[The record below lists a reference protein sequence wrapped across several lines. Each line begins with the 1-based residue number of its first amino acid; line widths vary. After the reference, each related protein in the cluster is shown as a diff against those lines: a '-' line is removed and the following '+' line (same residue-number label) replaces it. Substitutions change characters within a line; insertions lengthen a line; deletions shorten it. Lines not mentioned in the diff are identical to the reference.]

1 MKKIKYKD
9 FSEAVESFFCKYLI
23 QERNVSHHT
32 IRAYR
37 DSFALL
43 LEYMNKLHKI
53 PADKIGLEHLDRQN
67 VMDFLIWLE
76 REKKC
81 APQTK
86 ALRLAALKSFSTYLI
101 YEDPIHMAQW
111 KSISLIKTKVTK
123 RETINYLTI
132 EGMTFLLEEILSDD
146 FNGRRN
152 LTMLSLLYYTGARVQ
167 ELINLTPASIRE
179 SKPYIIEL
187 FGKGGK
193 KRLVPISDK
202 IMKLLKMYLYESKLN
217 IPGRESSPLFSNCW
231 GEKLTNQ
238 GIAYIIDKY
247 VASARVKR
255 PDLIPAKISPHCFR
269 HSRAMHLLESG
280 VNLIY
285 IRDLLGH
292 ISIQTTEIYARA
304 DSKAKREAIESAY
317 QPSIPEMNETEKIW
331 EKDKKI
337 LEFLKGLA

>member
-1 MKKIKYKD
+1 MDKIKYKD
-9 FSEAVESFFCKYLI
+9 FSNAVETFFCKYLI

-37 DSFALL
+37 DSFALF
-43 LEYMNKLHKI
+43 LEYMNRCHKI
-53 PADKIGLEHLDRQN
+53 PADKIGLEHINRQN
-67 VMDFLIWLE
+67 IMDYLIWLE
-76 REKKC
+76 SEKKC

-86 ALRLAALKSFSTYLI
+86 ALRLASMKSFSAYLI
-101 YEDPIHMAQW
+101 YEDPVHMAQW
-111 KSISLIKTKVTK
+111 KSISSIKLKVTK
-123 RETINYLTI
+123 RETVNYLTI

-193 KRLVPISDK
+193 KRIVPISDK
-202 IMKLLKMYLYESKLN
+202 IMELLKMYLYESGLN
-217 IPGRESSPLFSNCW
+217 LSGRESSPLFSNCW

-238 GIAYIIDKY
+238 GIAYIINKY
-247 VASARVKR
+247 VASARIKR

-304 DSKAKREAIESAY
+304 DSKAKREAIEAAY
-317 QPSIPEMNETEKIW
+317 QPSIPQMDATEKIW

-337 LEFLKGLA
+337 IEFLKSLI

>member
-1 MKKIKYKD
+1 MEKIKYKD
-9 FSEAVESFFCKYLI
+9 FSDAVESFFCKYLI

-37 DSFALL
+37 DSFALF
-43 LEYMNKLHKI
+43 LEYMNKFHKT
-53 PADKIGLEHLDRQN
+53 PADKIDLEHVNRQN
-67 VMDFLIWLE
+67 IIDYLIWLE
-76 REKKC
+76 SEKQC

-86 ALRLAALKSFSTYLI
+86 ALRLASMKSFSTYLI
-101 YEDPIHMAQW
+101 YEDPVHMAQW
-111 KSISLIKTKVTK
+111 KSISSIKTKVIK
-123 RETINYLTI
+123 RETVNYLTV
-132 EGMTFLLEEILSDD
+132 EGLTFLLEEIPSDD
-146 FNGRRN
+146 SNGRRN

-179 SKPYIIEL
+179 CKPYIIEL
-187 FGKGGK
+187 FGKGDK
-193 KRLVPISDK
+193 KRIVPISDK
-202 IMKLLKMYLYESKLN
+202 IMKLLKMYLHESKLN
-217 IPGRESSPLFSNCW
+217 ISGRESSPLFSNCW

-238 GIAYIIDKY
+238 GIAYIINKY
-247 VASARVKR
+247 VASARLKR

-304 DSKAKREAIESAY
+304 DSKAKREAIEAAY
-317 QPSIPEMNETEKIW
+317 QPSIPQMDAREKIW

-337 LEFLKGLA
+337 IEFLKSLA